1 MKSWETLNEIFV
13 KSEQIQSTSDE
24 IRLYQIGTLRYQV
37 FFCQRILAGTAVSD
51 EQMRQEP
58 IGSFPT

>member
-1 MKSWETLNEIFV
+1 MKSRETLNEIFM

-24 IRLYQIGTLRYQV
+24 IRLSQIETLRYQV
-37 FFCQRILAGTAVSD
+37 FFCQQILAGTAVSD